1 MTEPQR
7 PIVEVV
13 LDLPLFGAFDYLA
26 NHDSPEPG
34 ARVLVPFS
42 QKSVIG
48 IVVDS
53 KSASELPFGKL
64 KPVEATLDD
73 PIPTELLDVAR
84 FAAHYYAYPLGGA
97 LFTALPPA
105 FKSSRALPTP
115 LEIALTVEGRA
126 ALDANECRA
135 PRQRALLDALGRAP
149 HALDMPALLR
159 LDDYDSRVFARLL
172 ERGWVQRVP
181 AHRRPL
187 KTVEGPALTPAQQAA
202 LEIAARDAASFSPTL
217 LQGVTGSGKTE
228 VYLRLIEATLRE
240 GGQALLLVP
249 EINLTP
255 QLEATVTQRFPLSR
269 IVVLHSKRSEGERL
283 TGWQLAAM
291 GVADI
296 VIGTRLAVFTPM
308 PDLGLI
314 IVDEE
319 HDSSFKQQEGFRYS
333 ARDLALVRAQR
344 RRIPL
349 VLGSATPSLE
359 TVHNMRRGKI
369 QLATMATRAVAG
381 AAMPKITTID
391 IRREPIVDGLSAA
404 LNAALAQ
411 TLSRGEQSLV
421 FLNRRGY
428 APVLYCRSCGAIPEC
443 SQCSSRLVV
452 HLRDHRLQCHYCG
465 MRTPIPARCR
475 SCGSADLEALGEG
488 TQRIETALSKCLP
501 QARVMRFDR
510 DSTQRKHAARDL
522 LASVHSEQVD
532 ILVGTQMLAKG
543 HDFPRVTLVAVPDVD
558 GALFSSDFRAAER
571 LFALLT
577 QVAGRAG
584 RHGAGGQVLIQTRVP
599 DHPLFSAL
607 QSADYADFSEQLL
620 AQRFAAGFPPY
631 VHQALLRA
639 EARKETDAL
648 RFLQQAR
655 DLVAPLDEIDVFD
668 PVPAT
673 VARIA
678 GKTRLQL
685 LTQSRSR
692 PALQRMLAHWVH
704 SLSAMKCP
712 GVKWS
717 VDVDPLEF

>member
-1 MTEPQR
+1 MTVPR
-7 PIVEVV
+7 RHIVEVV
-13 LDLPLFGAFDYLA
+13 VDMPRFGAFDYVVSGDA
-26 NHDSPEPG
+26 PAPG
-34 ARVLVPFS
+34 ERLCVPFG
-42 QKSVIG
+42 KKTVVG
-48 IVVDS
+48 IVTGS
-53 KSASELPFGKL
+53 KSASEIPLDKL
-64 KPVEATLDD
+64 KTVEAVLDGAI
-73 PIPTELLDVAR
+73 PIELLDLVR
-84 FAAHYYAYPLGGA
+84 FAAHYYAYPLGRA
-97 LFTALPPA
+97 LFTTLPLA
-105 FKSSRALPTP
+105 FKAVCAPPTPMEVALTLEGQRALATNKC
-115 LEIALTVEGRA
+115 A
-126 ALDANECRA
+126 A
-135 PRQRALLDALGRAP
+135 RQRALLGAL
-149 HALDMPALLR
+149 ALARHPLDISELSR
-159 LDDYDSRVFARLL
+159 LGCYDSRVLARLQ
-172 ERGWVQRVP
+172 ERGWVQRIP
-181 AHRRPL
+181 AQRRPL
-187 KTVEGPALTPAQQAA
+187 DVTERPTLTSDQHTA

-228 VYLRLIEATLRE
+228 VYLRLIEATLRK

-333 ARDLALVRAQR
+333 ARDLALMRAQR
-344 RRIPL
+344 RKISV

-359 TVHNMRRGKI
+359 TFHNVRRGKI
-369 QLATMATRAVAG
+369 RLATMMTRAIPG
-381 AAMPKITTID
+381 AAMPTITTID
-391 IRREPIVDGLSAA
+391 IRREPLVDGLSTT

-452 HLRDHRLQCHYCG
+452 HLRDRRLQCHYCG

-475 SCGSADLEALGEG
+475 GCGSADLEALGEG

-522 LASVHSEQVD
+522 LASVHSDQVD
-532 ILVGTQMLAKG
+532 IVVGTQMLAKG

-584 RHGAGGQVLIQTRVP
+584 RHGAGGRVLIQTRVP

-607 QSADYADFSEQLL
+607 QDADYADFSEQLL
-620 AQRFAAGFPPY
+620 TQRLAAGFPPY

-639 EARKETDAL
+639 EAREEPDAL

-692 PALQRMLAHWVH
+692 PALQRMLAGWVH
-704 SLSAMKCP
+704 ALSSLKSP
-712 GVKWS
+712 GVKWAI
-717 VDVDPLEF
+717 DVDPVEF